1 MRKPGVEE
9 GRRWL
14 DQAREDLK
22 WARRLADEGGYH
34 LACFLAQQVAEKA
47 IKGFLYAKGESLVL
61 GHSVTVLA
69 EKAEQHDARVAQKRQ
84 SWAILDGYY
93 IPTRYPS
100 GLPDSIPAL
109 VYNRK
114 AASEAVELAA
124 DVVAVVTALLSSDG
138 SPGEGERET

>member
-1 MRKPGVEE
+1 MRKAGVEE

-14 DQAREDLK
+14 DQAKEDLK

-47 IKGFLYAKGESLVL
+47 IKGLLYAKGESLVL
-61 GHSVTVLA
+61 GHSVAVLA
-69 EKAEQHDARVAQKRQ
+69 EKAEQYDARIAQKRE
-84 SWAILDGYY
+84 SWSILDGYY
-93 IPTRYPS
+93 IPTRYPN

-114 AASEAVELAA
+114 AAVEAVELAA
-124 DVVAVVTALLSSDG
+124 DVVATVAPLI
-138 SPGEGERET
+138 SPDETPAQGEHHI